1 MCLRLVVDTVQYI
14 VQSWAFHDK
23 FLPRD
28 AFGQIEVLMNDGF
41 DLILLVGHSPNQDR
55 LCMRYF

>member
-14 VQSWAFHDK
+14 VQSWDFHDRS
-23 FLPRD
+23 LPRD

-41 DLILLVGHSPNQDR
+41 DLILLVGHSAR
-55 LCMRYF
+55 SR